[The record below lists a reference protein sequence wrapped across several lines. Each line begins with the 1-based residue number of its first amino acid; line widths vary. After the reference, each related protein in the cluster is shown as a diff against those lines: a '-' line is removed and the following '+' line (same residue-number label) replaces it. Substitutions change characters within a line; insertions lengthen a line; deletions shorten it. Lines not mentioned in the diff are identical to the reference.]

1 MTKTDRT
8 YSISEL
14 AREFGCTPRALRF
27 YEDKGLL
34 TPRRD
39 GLTRVYLP
47 RDRARLTL
55 ILRGK
60 RVGLSLIDIK
70 EILDLY
76 GVDGENRS
84 QNEVALKKF
93 KARIVALEAQ
103 RKDIDEAI
111 AMLAESIA
119 RMESFLV
126 PEPPAAAAKEP
137 ARTGARKRLE
147 SAH

>member
-1 MTKTDRT
+1 MAAAKADRT

-14 AREFGCTPRALRF
+14 AREFGCTARALRF

-34 TPRRD
+34 SPRRD

-76 GVDGENRS
+76 NADPENRS

-93 KARIVALEAQ
+93 KSRIVALESQ
-103 RKDIDEAI
+103 REDIDQAI
-111 AMLAESIA
+111 EMLRDGIKN
-119 RMESFLV
+119 METHFSA
-126 PEPPAAAAKEP
+126 PAAAAKAP
-137 ARTGARKRLE
+137 ARGKKLE
-147 SAH
+147 SA